1 YAGMTQATLDSDG
14 RDADWRDW
22 AHTGP
27 GTLAGRYLRR
37 FWQPVYRSR
46 DLARG
51 KAVPIQIMSED
62 LTLYRGQS
70 GEAHVVAFRCAHR
83 GTQLSTGWVEGDNIR
98 CRYHG
103 WMYDATGQC
112 VHQPAEV
119 TPFCDRVRIRSY
131 PTREYLG
138 LIFVYL
144 GEGEPPPMR
153 RFPEMEGV
161 GEREVTLHYRACN
174 FFTDAENAV
183 DQLHHY
189 FVHWQRRGTVGKQVI
204 PRLRV
209 EETEYGILITL
220 NRPGEER
227 TLSWHYHMPNILQ
240 LNISDFDQRV
250 HWKVPVD
257 DEHHLIPATALI
269 APGAVRRPSETH
281 RDEDPIEFARRVSSL
296 SEAIRTGR
304 MAVDDIEMGEMY
316 FPVGDDVTQV
326 GQGAIADREHERL
339 GSSDVGLVLLR
350 TLWSRDL
357 RAIAEG
363 RSPKDWRHPEELL
376 VATPRLYERV

>member
-1 YAGMTQATLDSDG
+1 MTQATLDSDG

-189 FVHWQRRGTVGKQVI
+189 FVHWQRRGPVGEQVI

-209 EETEYGILITL
+209 EETEYGIRITL

-227 TLSWHYHMPNILQ
+227 TWSWHYHMPNILQ